1 MLFNYLLC
9 DGAMLWTYE
18 FNKLLE
24 VSSVDAAKFKLSER
38 VDAMGSESCVEES
51 SFSNDKRAF

>member
-1 MLFNYLLC
+1 
-9 DGAMLWTYE
+9 MLWTYE